1 LSLDITRPL
10 QYAFSVEAQAL
21 FIAWLTELEA
31 KVRDGTLHPALV
43 SHLSKYRSL
52 MPSLALHFEL
62 ADNGSQTTV
71 SLAHAQQAASWCSY
85 LESHAKR
92 VYSLVISPPL
102 RAAAELGHHLVE
114 DGWKRQEGRFTVR
127 EVCVRGWSGLE
138 TADKVRGALDM
149 LADANWV
156 RLRDSE
162 KSNPAGGR
170 PSEVYVISPRLK
182 EVRRCQ
188 VNG

>member
-127 EVCVRGWSGLE
+127 EVCVRGGVVWRLPTRFAERWTCLPTQIGFAFAIQRRATPRGEDL
-138 TADKVRGALDM
+138 VRSTSSAHG
-149 LADANWV
+149 
-156 RLRDSE
+156 
-162 KSNPAGGR
+162 
-170 PSEVYVISPRLK
+170 
-182 EVRRCQ
+182 
-188 VNG
+188 